1 MAENIN
7 PLILPIGADPSTFEK
22 SIKEVRDGIKTL
34 KAQIEGTAFNLV
46 KPEQIQQLKDLE
58 NTYESLQNRVSKTNF
73 NQFTNSSKQ
82 ARTALN
88 SLSLV
93 AQDAPFGFIGIQ
105 NNLPGVIQS
114 FSELTRTSKGVKG
127 ALSEIGKSLI
137 GPAGLFLAFSALT
150 SAVTFAVQKYGS
162 LSNAFDALFG
172 KINPLTNVIK
182 RADKAIKDFGENFKT
197 VGESI
202 GEANSSSDKQI
213 IKLEA
218 LAETVID
225 VTKTERARKS
235 ALQELQTIDKDRFGR
250 YDIESAKLNGL
261 IVDVQ
266 AYTNAIIAKATAEK
280 LSDRASDALAN
291 REIQRNLYGQQLK
304 QLDDVLK
311 KYPNVTKAAQDYNKK
326 LAAYQA
332 QQQGAIKSIGLL
344 PTPDPG
350 VIEFENANKVLK
362 ITEKTLTDINDQ
374 YKDARIVAKQATLE
388 ALAFGES
395 LKDPNGG
402 DSKKIKFDFDV
413 PKLEEFLQFE
423 KFFELDNS
431 LKRLDNYADILLD
444 VNAKESERKQILQSL
459 QSESKKVLGQ
469 NTSLFDGLKIGT
481 TNYKELTQSVVDYG
495 IAIQQAILDQ
505 QKLFADTKSENKFK
519 ISDYIAQG
527 LKGVNFE
534 DLDSDVIKNEFDK
547 IKELSKG
554 LPKDI
559 MPSFEEFQTILKEL
573 LTLESFKTTEGTL
586 GLDQVTAL
594 AKDQLSILKKTI
606 EEAKIQNAL
615 AKIFGNGEAALTVDE
630 NIANIIGTIKKV
642 KEVIADSLERPF
654 RQFFDTL
661 LDEGKVTFKSFLD
674 LFKDIIKRI
683 ASQLIASGIASLITK
698 ALFPQ
703 TAVAGALG
711 GAVAGGGSSGIL
723 KFLGKIF
730 GIKKA
735 SGGVNFGGVEA
746 SGMQLAGQVVF
757 TQRGSDL
764 VGVLNRTNGTINR
777 VG

>member
-1 MAENIN
+1 M
-7 PLILPIGADPSTFEK
+7 
-22 SIKEVRDGIKTL
+22 
-34 KAQIEGTAFNLV
+34 
-46 KPEQIQQLKDLE
+46 
-58 NTYESLQNRVSKTNF
+58 
-73 NQFTNSSKQ
+73 
-82 ARTALN
+82 
-88 SLSLV
+88 
-93 AQDAPFGFIGIQ
+93 
-105 NNLPGVIQS
+105 
-114 FSELTRTSKGVKG
+114 
-127 ALSEIGKSLI
+127 
-137 GPAGLFLAFSALT
+137 
-150 SAVTFAVQKYGS
+150 
-162 LSNAFDALFG
+162 
-172 KINPLTNVIK
+172 
-182 RADKAIKDFGENFKT
+182 
-197 VGESI
+197 
-202 GEANSSSDKQI
+202 
-213 IKLEA
+213 
-218 LAETVID
+218 
-225 VTKTERARKS
+225 
-235 ALQELQTIDKDRFGR
+235 
-250 YDIESAKLNGL
+250 
-261 IVDVQ
+261 
-266 AYTNAIIAKATAEK
+266 
-280 LSDRASDALAN
+280 
-291 REIQRNLYGQQLK
+291 
-304 QLDDVLK
+304 
-311 KYPNVTKAAQDYNKK
+311 
-326 LAAYQA
+326 
-332 QQQGAIKSIGLL
+332 

-559 MPSFEEFQTILKEL
+559 MPSFEEFQTMLKEL

-711 GAVAGGGSSGIL
+711 GAVAGGGPGGIL